1 MNDTGPE
8 MLSDLL
14 MTVYGFAER
23 RCSTQELCSALL
35 DYLDADTVALLRL
48 NGRARRDRVLAR
60 VGGIPD
66 DDALLVPVRR
76 LMTANGSSAALV
88 NEGILELTTAESVTQ
103 PLLAAFVAA
112 RGGCR
117 YVVCVRDNPGN
128 ERPDRLSAQL
138 RLLMPHLRQALRLR
152 DAVDEGRAQVAV
164 GVHVLNRAPSAFMV
178 LSVDGEMISAN
189 DEARHILDEN
199 DGLGGTDG
207 RVLVQHSGLRE
218 ALAQS
223 LAALGATD
231 DHRTLAVR
239 SVRVERPSGSPPYL
253 VTLLPVVVKGDDT
266 FIVPRRHLLMV
277 VTTSVPRR
285 LPSIEHLRRT
295 FDMTPAEARV
305 CRAMCNG
312 DDTDG
317 VARALGISVTTLK
330 THLMRVYQNLEVNS
344 RARLIQR
351 LQGYYWVEEPVVVTM
366 PEAGG
371 SPEPVR
377 GP

>member
-1 MNDTGPE
+1 

-35 DYLDADTVALLRL
+35 AYLDADTVAVLRL

-60 VGGIPD
+60 VGGIPGD
-66 DDALLVPVRR
+66 DDLLVPARR
-76 LMTANGSSAALV
+76 LMTANDSNTAPNS
-88 NEGILELTTAESVTQ
+88 EGIVELNAAESVTQ
-103 PLLAAFVAA
+103 PLLAAFMAA

-117 YVVCVRDNPGN
+117 YVVCVRGNPGN

-199 DGLGGTDG
+199 DGLGCTGG
-207 RVLVQHSGLRE
+207 RLLVQHSGLRE

-223 LAALGATD
+223 LAELGATD

-239 SVRVERPSGSPPYL
+239 SVRVDRSSGSPPYL
-253 VTLLPVVVKGDDT
+253 VTLLPVVVTGDDT
-266 FIVPRRHLLMV
+266 FLVPRRQLLMV

-295 FDMTPAEARV
+295 FDLTPAEARV

-351 LQGYYWVEEPVVVTM
+351 LQGYYWVEEPVVVTIA
-366 PEAGG
+366 EGNG